1 MKTRKDGAAASGL
14 PRALGLLWN
23 EFLRPIGLLFLVI
36 APLKSAVVDWNWVPT
51 GSMKPTIMVGDLV
64 LVNKLAYDLKVP
76 FTTRHVASW
85 SEPARG
91 DIVVFFSPAD
101 GSRLV
106 KRVVGLPG
114 DSIELR
120 REALYINGVRQ
131 GYSLDDPLPYRREVA
146 EDPHPVVA
154 TEHLGDRDH
163 LVALLP
169 SRPALRSFGP
179 VSVPAGSYF
188 MMGDSRDNSFDS
200 RFFGAVPRASIVGR
214 ATAVI
219 VSFDPTR
226 CLLPRPSRFL
236 SPFSSV
242 EGRPSRKAD

>member
-1 MKTRKDGAAASGL
+1 MKTRECGAGGSPFPKALVGL
-14 PRALGLLWN
+14 WR
-23 EFLRPIGLLFLVI
+23 EFLRPLGLLFLVI

-64 LVNKLAYDLKVP
+64 LVNKLAYDLKIP
-76 FTTRHVASW
+76 FATWHVASW

-114 DSIELR
+114 DTVELR
-120 REALYINGVRQ
+120 REALYINGIRQ
-131 GYSLDDPLPYRREVA
+131 GYALADPLPYSGEVT
-146 EDPHPVVA
+146 EDPHPMVVI
-154 TEHLGDRDH
+154 EHLGGRDH

-179 VSVPAGSYF
+179 LRVPAGCYF

-200 RFFGAVPRASIVGR
+200 RYFGTVQASLAGR
-214 ATAVI
+214 
-219 VSFDPTR
+219 
-226 CLLPRPSRFL
+226 RP
-236 SPFSSV
+236 
-242 EGRPSRKAD
+242 

>member
-1 MKTRKDGAAASGL
+1 MTTKNDTAGGAPFRK
-14 PRALGLLWN
+14 ALEGVWREL
-23 EFLRPIGLLFLVI
+23 LRPLGLLFLVI

-76 FTTRHVASW
+76 FTTRHVATW

-114 DSIELR
+114 DTVELR
-120 REALYINGVRQ
+120 REALFINGIRQ
-131 GYSLDDPLPYRREVA
+131 GYALDDPLPYAREIT
-146 EDPHPVVA
+146 EDPHPMVV
-154 TEHLGDRDH
+154 TERLGARDH

-179 VSVPAGSYF
+179 TKVPAGAYF
-188 MMGDSRDNSFDS
+188 MMGDSRDNSLDS
-200 RFFGAVPRASIVGR
+200 RYFGAVPRASILGR

-219 VSFDPTR
+219 VSFDTAR
-226 CLLPRPSRFL
+226 WLLPRFSRFL
-236 SPFSSV
+236 SPFPSG
-242 EGRPSRKAD
+242 EGRLIQ